1 MPNLPRVILR
11 KGANEWQWLD
21 RAPKVRMLKEPAH
34 RIRFLTREEAQRLIA
49 ALPEHLPDMAAFSP
63 STGPRASYVTGL

>member
-11 KGANEWQWLD
+11 KCVTEWQWLD
-21 RAPKVRMLKEPAH
+21 WAPKVRMLKGPTR
-34 RIRFLTREEAQRLIA
+34 RIRFLTPKEAQRLIA